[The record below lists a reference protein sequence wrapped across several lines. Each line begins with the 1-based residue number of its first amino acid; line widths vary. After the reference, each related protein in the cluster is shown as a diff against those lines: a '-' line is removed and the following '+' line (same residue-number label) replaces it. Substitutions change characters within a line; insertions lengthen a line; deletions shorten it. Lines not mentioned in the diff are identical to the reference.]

1 MGLKILPY
9 GAEKTMPSQSSLQAI
24 KTLRALYLFSEKRN
38 LDFVLLI
45 LSEKQNLKSKT
56 LFTNSGRCGSFTVVF
71 ATCLFGIC
79 GSNGFSMQLYFLR
92 IFSFKISVTNR
103 NVSSVCCRTVLSSMF
118 RVHFGSREGAEG

>member
-9 GAEKTMPSQSSLQAI
+9 GADKTMPSQSSLQAI

-45 LSEKQNLKSKT
+45 LLEKQNLKSRT

-79 GSNGFSMQLYFLR
+79 GSNGFSMQFT
-92 IFSFKISVTNR
+92 S
-103 NVSSVCCRTVLSSMF
+103 
-118 RVHFGSREGAEG
+118 